1 MWCHKGITTACFI
14 LIFINNLEEGVTSK
28 ITKCAYMPLNC
39 LDKLRKLE
47 INKNYIN
54 YDIDKLV
61 RWSENGRCYSIL
73 GNVNIY
79 TQGREIRV

>member
-28 ITKCAYMPLNC
+28 ITKCAYATKLFRQAKVTG
-39 LDKLRKLE
+39 DKQ
-47 INKNYIN
+47 NYIN

-79 TQGREIRV
+79 TQGLEIRV

>member
-1 MWCHKGITTACFI
+1 M
-14 LIFINNLEEGVTSK
+14 L
-28 ITKCAYMPLNC
+28 LNC

-47 INKNYIN
+47 INKKYIN

-79 TQGREIRV
+79 TQDLEIRV